1 MFAKFHRSRRGF
13 TLIEMLIVIVVIAVL
28 ASIIVPKLIGGGKK
42 AKEAKLNAT
51 AQTIEKAAKL
61 YEADYGSFPADWAT
75 LKAAKRPKEV
85 DATEPAY
92 LGSAEITSID
102 ATFTVTLNADGTAT
116 LAYK

>member
-1 MFAKFHRSRRGF
+1 MFVKFHRSRRGF

-51 AQTIEKAAKL
+51 AQTIQKANNL
-61 YEADYGSFPADWAT
+61 YEADNGAYAADWAT

-85 DATEPAY
+85 DPDTPAY
-92 LGSAEITSID
+92 LGAAEVAAID
-102 ATFTVTLNADGTAT
+102 ATFDVTLNADGSAT
-116 LAYK
+116 LTYK